1 MNLNKGHALIAVLS
15 ICLSFSVGTNIKTGE
30 EHKKIRSKYED
41 VKGSYDDIFCGP
53 FPFNVLGTPASN
65 VIVTSVSLSGA
76 FSGATPKTSMLS

>member
-41 VKGSYDDIFCGP
+41 VKGSYDDIY
-53 FPFNVLGTPASN
+53 SRYYD
-65 VIVTSVSLSGA
+65 LS
-76 FSGATPKTSMLS
+76 KENDEIQEDLSRYFLHQKRFFYENL